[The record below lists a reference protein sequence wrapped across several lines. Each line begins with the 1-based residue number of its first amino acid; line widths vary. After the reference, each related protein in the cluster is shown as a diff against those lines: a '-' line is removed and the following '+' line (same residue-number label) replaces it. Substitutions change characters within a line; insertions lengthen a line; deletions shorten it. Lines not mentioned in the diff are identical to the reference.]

1 MILLKLFQNT
11 EEEEILQKS
20 FYEATISLIQKSDKD
35 TPESS
40 TTLEITILQF
50 TNIEKKSAHQNWIK
64 KNYIIWTDLS
74 LEVK

>member
-40 TTLEITILQF
+40 TTLEITIL
-50 TNIEKKSAHQNWIK
+50 
-64 KNYIIWTDLS
+64 
-74 LEVK
+74 